1 MTTIANQDQRQ
12 NQSGDQMQDL
22 TLSNLVSN
30 FPFKEIRPKQ
40 LEVLQQIADAINAR
54 YKYIVLEAPTGF
66 GKSPIAIALGR
77 TLGSSYICSATK
89 DLQTQYTTDFPFLRA
104 IKGMGNYDC
113 LVKEDFILNKTYE
126 CEECKTIAA
135 NFRECIHRNV
145 TYGPCRDKQTEFAH
159 V

>member
-54 YKYIVLEAPTGF
+54 YKSIVL
-66 GKSPIAIALGR
+66 R
-77 TLGSSYICSATK
+77 SS
-89 DLQTQYTTDFPFLRA
+89 DRFW
-104 IKGMGNYDC
+104 
-113 LVKEDFILNKTYE
+113 
-126 CEECKTIAA
+126 
-135 NFRECIHRNV
+135 
-145 TYGPCRDKQTEFAH
+145 
-159 V
+159 

>member
-54 YKYIVLEAPTGF
+54 YKYIVLEDSDRF
-66 GKSPIAIALGR
+66 W
-77 TLGSSYICSATK
+77 
-89 DLQTQYTTDFPFLRA
+89 
-104 IKGMGNYDC
+104 
-113 LVKEDFILNKTYE
+113 
-126 CEECKTIAA
+126 
-135 NFRECIHRNV
+135 
-145 TYGPCRDKQTEFAH
+145 
-159 V
+159 